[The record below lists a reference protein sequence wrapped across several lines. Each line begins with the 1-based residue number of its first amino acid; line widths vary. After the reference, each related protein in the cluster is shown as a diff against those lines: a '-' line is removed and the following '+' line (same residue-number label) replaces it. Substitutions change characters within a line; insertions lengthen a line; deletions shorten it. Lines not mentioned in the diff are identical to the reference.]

1 MITVVAPILLFLLFL
16 GLVGNLVQGA
26 SRWEAWVK
34 ATALIAAIRLG
45 VLSFLLLLHWR
56 EALGLWA
63 IPLMMVLLPEG
74 FLLPRN
80 HVWTPSSAV
89 LAGALVAVG
98 SGLWAGAA
106 VLVLSLFPRRKEA
119 RR

>member
-1 MITVVAPILLFLLFL
+1 MISIVAPILLFLLFL
-16 GLVGNLVQGA
+16 GLVGKLAQGT
-26 SRWEAWVK
+26 SRRELWFR
-34 ATALIAAIRLG
+34 ATALIGAIRLG

-80 HVWTPSSAV
+80 HVWTPGSAV

-106 VLVLSLFPRRKEA
+106 VSVLSLFRRRKEA
-119 RR
+119 